1 MLKFFMR
8 HDLELSEM
16 LNAKLVFTWPKRRIH
31 SIELLEINLLPP
43 PKFRPKLIHFFF
55 SSSYSTGD
63 EKPFPEPSEVN
74 NFFSGIH

>member
-55 SSSYSTGD
+55 QFLLFHGGRET
-63 EKPFPEPSEVN
+63 
-74 NFFSGIH
+74 FS